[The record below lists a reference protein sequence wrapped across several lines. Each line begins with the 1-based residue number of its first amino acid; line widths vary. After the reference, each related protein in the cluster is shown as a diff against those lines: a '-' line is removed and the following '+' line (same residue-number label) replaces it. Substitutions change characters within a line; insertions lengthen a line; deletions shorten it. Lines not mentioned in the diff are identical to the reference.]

1 MCSTETRTRYQEL
14 AVVELST
21 RRRRRTSPWCSVNGG
36 SEEDGREASVGSRTE
51 AMTQSRGDARKAR
64 QTRRRGWILSAVKDD
79 A

>member
-1 MCSTETRTRYQEL
+1 M
-14 AVVELST
+14 VELST
-21 RRRRRTSPWCSVNGG
+21 RRRRRTSPWCSVNGRG
-36 SEEDGREASVGSRTE
+36 GRREASVGSRTE